1 MALSTEAAL
10 LLEEEEGCGQMKGKI
25 LDVAARQGC
34 GLVALGLCMENLFAN
49 GTGALE
55 ELPLPI
61 FSLIR

>member
-1 MALSTEAAL
+1 MALSTEADL
-10 LLEEEEGCGQMKGKI
+10 LLEEGCGQINGKI
-25 LDVAARQGC
+25 LDVAARPGR
-34 GLVALGLCMENLFAN
+34 GLVGLGLCMKNLFAN